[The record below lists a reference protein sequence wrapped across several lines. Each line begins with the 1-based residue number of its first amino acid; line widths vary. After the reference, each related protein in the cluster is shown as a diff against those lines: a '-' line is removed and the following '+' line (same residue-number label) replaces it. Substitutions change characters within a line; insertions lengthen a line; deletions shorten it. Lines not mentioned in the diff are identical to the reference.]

1 MSRPIRIFTD
11 STADLSPEL
20 IEKYS
25 LTVLPL
31 YITLGDR
38 TYRDMVEITASDIFK
53 HYEEYKELPKT
64 SAVSVQDYT
73 EAFSVAVAQG
83 FDVIHFTISSEFS
96 ACYQNACLAAAEVG
110 NVWVVDSRNL
120 STGIAQLVLMAA
132 ELAARGHSAPLIADY
147 VAKSVDRVDTSFV
160 LSSLE
165 FLHKGGRCSGIAA
178 LGANLLQLKPCI
190 EVVDGKMTVGK
201 KYRGNF
207 EKCCEEYLA
216 DRLKDRDDIDTHRIF
231 FTWTAVDPKLLHSL
245 EKKIRSYQPFKEV
258 LVTEAGST
266 ISGHCGPCCL
276 GILYLHKRKDVK
288 K

>member
-1 MSRPIRIFTD
+1 MPHGA
-11 STADLSPEL
+11 TA
-20 IEKYS
+20 
-25 LTVLPL
+25 
-31 YITLGDR
+31 R
-38 TYRDMVEITASDIFK
+38 
-53 HYEEYKELPKT
+53 
-64 SAVSVQDYT
+64 
-73 EAFSVAVAQG
+73 
-83 FDVIHFTISSEFS
+83 
-96 ACYQNACLAAAEVG
+96 
-110 NVWVVDSRNL
+110 
-120 STGIAQLVLMAA
+120 
-132 ELAARGHSAPLIADY
+132 PLIADY
-147 VAKSVDRVDTSFV
+147 VAKSVARVDTSFV

-165 FLHKGGRCSGIAA
+165 FLHKGGRCSGVAA

-266 ISGHCGPCCL
+266 ISGTAGRVAWASCICIKEKTL
-276 GILYLHKRKDVK
+276 KNETRRM
-288 K
+288 

>member
-1 MSRPIRIFTD
+1 MTRPIRIFTD

-20 IEKYS
+20 IEKFNI
-25 LTVLPL
+25 TVLPL

-38 TYRDMVEITASDIFK
+38 TYRDLVEINATDIFN
-53 HYEEYKELPKT
+53 HYHEYKELPKT
-64 SAVSVQDYT
+64 AAVSVQDYID
-73 EAFSVAVAQG
+73 AFSAAVADG
-83 FDVIHFTISSEFS
+83 FDVIHLTISSEFS
-96 ACYQNACLAAAEVG
+96 ACYQNARLAAEEVG
-110 NVWVVDSRNL
+110 HVWVVDSRNL
-120 STGIAQLVLMAA
+120 STGIGQLVLMAA

-147 VAKSVDRVDTSFV
+147 VAKSVGRVDSSFV

-165 FLHKGGRCSGIAA
+165 FLYKGGRCSGVAA

-190 EVVDGKMTVGK
+190 EVVNGKMAVGK

-207 EKCCEEYLA
+207 EKCCEEYIA
-216 DRLKDRDDIDTHRIF
+216 DRLKDRDDIDLHRIF
-231 FTWTAVDPKLLHSL
+231 FTWTAVDPKLIHAL

-276 GILYLHKRKDVK
+276 GILYLHKRKDTK